1 MRLLLEWLV
10 SVSINLENDSLLL
23 LFSQT
28 KENRTI
34 VSDWGEST
42 PDKVERQIA
51 PIIDG
56 EDWDREA
63 HVGHLFNEEELRQLN
78 G

>member
-1 MRLLLEWLV
+1 MPFLLECQISVGFDDQNV
-10 SVSINLENDSLLL
+10 STMKIWVF
-23 LFSQT
+23 LFS
-28 KENRTI
+28 
-34 VSDWGEST
+34 SDWGEST
-42 PDKVERQIA
+42 TEKSERQMA
-51 PIIDG
+51 AVIDG

>member
-1 MRLLLEWLV
+1 ML
-10 SVSINLENDSLLL
+10 
-23 LFSQT
+23 T
-28 KENRTI
+28 KHFFAFLHDEH
-34 VSDWGEST
+34 VVADWGGYAA
-42 PDKVERQIA
+42 DKTERQVA
-51 PIIDG
+51 PVIDG